1 MLFAA
6 KCFWPGITPSE
17 LERAAGP
24 LRAARAVR
32 ANGAIYAGSLL
43 FVEDSLVL
51 CLFDA
56 ESATAVRGVAES
68 AHIPCERVMPI
79 DWLPRPGRGL
89 IRIRSQHRLAPSSMF
104 AGDWRRT

>member
-6 KCFWPGITPSE
+6 KCFWPGITAVE
-17 LERAAGP
+17 LERSAGP
-24 LRAARAVR
+24 LRAERAVR
-32 ANGAIYAGSLL
+32 ANGPMYAGSLM
-43 FVEDSLVL
+43 FAEDSLVL

-56 ESATAVRGVAES
+56 ESATEVRRVTEA

-89 IRIRSQHRLAPSSMF
+89 IRIRSQHHLDPNSMF
-104 AGDWRRT
+104 AGDWRRP